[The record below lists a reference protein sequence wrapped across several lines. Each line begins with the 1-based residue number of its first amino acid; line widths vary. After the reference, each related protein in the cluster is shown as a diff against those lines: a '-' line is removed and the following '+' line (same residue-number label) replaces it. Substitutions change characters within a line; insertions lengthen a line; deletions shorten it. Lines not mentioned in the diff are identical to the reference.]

1 MPGMVTSIRARQ
13 DAGDMPVLAEV
24 KVRSPKEGPLLRG
37 RDPGELAAV
46 YASAGAAG
54 VSVVTEPHDF
64 GGSLD
69 IIRRVRAAVDLPI
82 LRKDFPRSQADIDG
96 TLESGAQVLLFTVK
110 MLDPDTFADLHAR
123 ALASGLETLIEVNS
137 ADDIARLREMG
148 VTPSIVGINNRDIAI
163 GETDDGDVGRTEGL
177 AASVPGGA
185 PLLSESAISTADD
198 ARRARDAGADAVLV
212 GTAILRADD
221 PGAKVR
227 ELVTVGWSR

>member
-82 LRKDFPRSQADIDG
+82 LRKDFPRSQA
-96 TLESGAQVLLFTVK
+96 
-110 MLDPDTFADLHAR
+110 
-123 ALASGLETLIEVNS
+123 GLETLVEVNS
-137 ADDIARLREMG
+137 ADDITRLREMG

-163 GETDDGDVGRTEGL
+163 GETDDGDVGGTEGL

-212 GTAILRADD
+212 GTAILQADD